1 MALARPKHGP
11 AAGTRQG
18 AAPRLAG
25 LHLPDVIALDRDELD
40 PLLRVLRAP
49 LAVHLY
55 TLLRVQADFS
65 TGHVL
70 TEYARLMD
78 LMHEPS
84 PQAGRRTA
92 GPTYEQVRRALRLL
106 EGCGLVRRDP
116 ERNALQGQ
124 LRVYLPHV
132 ERRSDEWKKKH
143 ATRKRTQGLAQGQKA
158 PQPA

>member
-1 MALARPKHGP
+1 MATRPKHGP

-49 LAVHLY
+49 LAFHLY
-55 TLLRVQADFS
+55 GLLRVQADFS

-78 LMHEPS
+78 LMTEPS
-84 PQAGRRTA
+84 PERGRRVS
-92 GPTYEQVRRALRLL
+92 GPTYEQVRRAVRLL
-106 EGCGLVRRDP
+106 EASGLVRRDTDA
-116 ERNALQGQ
+116 NALQGQ

-132 ERRSDEWKKKH
+132 ERRSSEWKKKH
-143 ATRKRTQGLAQGQKA
+143 ARANRPQGLAQGPKA
-158 PQPA
+158 RKPA